1 MLTKICIS
9 AQKNGCNSYG
19 FFYRF
24 VTECYVFYDFALCKT
39 RIHIVRCRVISYL
52 VSAVYK
58 RQLLFFVVR
67 YALRLFVDSDEAI
80 YYGNLHGQ
88 TVALFFFLL
97 AFSHCAAGVLRGYGK
112 SVIPMVT
119 MLAFWCGTR
128 IVYVTT
134 ALKVWPVFQTISW
147 AYPLTWFLS
156 SAVLLV
162 CMLRTLQSRVAE

>member
-1 MLTKICIS
+1 M
-9 AQKNGCNSYG
+9 
-19 FFYRF
+19 
-24 VTECYVFYDFALCKT
+24 
-39 RIHIVRCRVISYL
+39 
-52 VSAVYK
+52 
-58 RQLLFFVVR
+58 VR

-97 AFSHCAAGVLRGYGK
+97 AFSHCAAGVLRGCGK

-119 MLAFWCGTR
+119 MLAFWCGAR
-128 IVYVTT
+128 IVYVTA

-162 CMLRTLQSRVAE
+162 CMLRTLQSLSLIHISTWCASPDWPTAPTCGWAMPRR